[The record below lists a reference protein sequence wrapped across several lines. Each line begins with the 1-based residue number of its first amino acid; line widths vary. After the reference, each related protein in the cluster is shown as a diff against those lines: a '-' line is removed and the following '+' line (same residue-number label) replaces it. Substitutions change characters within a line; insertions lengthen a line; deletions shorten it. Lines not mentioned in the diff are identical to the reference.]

1 MTIISEI
8 VLFLRDVLLAIMD
21 ILTGRKRRRYEH
33 AVAIN
38 APIETVWQMLRSR
51 DITFE
56 GLIPMRVT
64 TTPSLE
70 RPNFE
75 RGRIVIGDREMLL
88 ASRIIQERPER
99 VLLMEILPEGTD
111 PAIITGKDD
120 FLGFVLEATPAG
132 TIMSMTREVSPNWL
146 TSFITVPLGLR
157 SGARRYKKTAE
168 AMAAGKPT
176 AHAAI
181 SADRTASTT
190 EAEKS
195 NAGSSSSPNVPPPS
209 GASPLARSSFGLT
222 PNGILFSVLAFASFA
237 YLWGFRDAVLLAV
250 IIILHELGHALAM
263 LIVGI
268 PVKGIYLVPF
278 FGGAAIAAA
287 PYRNEGQIGF
297 VALMGPA
304 FSLVPTLAFA
314 SLAWL
319 TGEAIVSRAV
329 ELSAIINLL
338 NLVPIMPLDGGQV
351 LKAALVSMNRT
362 LAMLAGL
369 IGAGLGLWAA
379 YAMRDPIIGVFF
391 LLGLLVTL
399 QLRKASPH
407 QPMHWSVALALLF
420 AMLIT
425 IAAYAAILYFGAK
438 RGALF

>member
-1 MTIISEI
+1 MNVIHEI
-8 VLFLRDVLLAIMD
+8 VLFLRDVLLALMD
-21 ILTGRKRRRYEH
+21 FVLRRKRRRYEH

-38 APIETVWQMLRSR
+38 APVATVWQMLRSR

-70 RPNFE
+70 RPTFE
-75 RGRIVIGDREMLL
+75 RGRIIIGNREMRLS
-88 ASRIIQERPER
+88 SRIIEERPDR
-99 VLLMEILPEGTD
+99 ALLMEILAEGTD

-120 FLGFVLEATPAG
+120 FLGFVLESTPDG
-132 TIMSMTREVSPNWL
+132 TIMSLTREVSPNWL
-146 TSFITVPLGLR
+146 TSFVTVPLGLR

-168 AMAAGKPT
+168 AMAAGKT
-176 AHAAI
+176 ASHAARDNADTAAI
-181 SADRTASTT
+181 SSG
-190 EAEKS
+190 
-195 NAGSSSSPNVPPPS
+195 NA
-209 GASPLARSSFGLT
+209 GASPLSRSSFGLT

-237 YLWGFRDAVLLAV
+237 YLWGLRDAILLAV

-314 SLAWL
+314 VLAWS
-319 TGEAIVSRAV
+319 TGSAIFTKAV

-351 LKAALVSMNRT
+351 MKAALVSMNRN
-362 LAMLAGL
+362 LAILAGL
-369 IGAGLGLWAA
+369 VGAGIGLWAA
-379 YAMRDPIIGVFF
+379 WALRDPIIGIFF
-391 LLGLLVTL
+391 LLGLGVTL
-399 QLRKASPH
+399 QMRKASPQ

-420 AMLIT
+420 AMLVT
-425 IAAYAAILYFGAK
+425 IAAYVAILYVGTRHGAV
-438 RGALF
+438 L

>member
-1 MTIISEI
+1 MNVFHEI
-8 VLFLRDVLLAIMD
+8 VLFLRDVLLALMD
-21 ILTGRKRRRYEH
+21 FVTRRKRRRYEH

-38 APIETVWQMLRSR
+38 APVATVWQMLRSR

-70 RPNFE
+70 RPTFE
-75 RGRIVIGDREMLL
+75 RGRIIIGNREMRLS
-88 ASRIIQERPER
+88 SRIIEERPDR
-99 VLLMEILPEGTD
+99 ALLMEILAEGTD

-120 FLGFVLEATPAG
+120 FLGFVLESTPDG
-132 TIMSMTREVSPNWL
+132 TIMSLTREVSPNWL
-146 TSFITVPLGLR
+146 TSFVTVPLGLR

-168 AMAAGKPT
+168 AMAAGKT
-176 AHAAI
+176 ASHAARDNADTAAI
-181 SADRTASTT
+181 SSG
-190 EAEKS
+190 
-195 NAGSSSSPNVPPPS
+195 NA
-209 GASPLARSSFGLT
+209 GASPLSRSSFGLT

-237 YLWGFRDAVLLAV
+237 YLWGLRDAILLAV

-314 SLAWL
+314 VLAWS
-319 TGEAIVSRAV
+319 TGSAIFTKAV

-351 LKAALVSMNRT
+351 MKAALVSMNRN
-362 LAMLAGL
+362 LAILAGL
-369 IGAGLGLWAA
+369 VGAGIGLWAA
-379 YAMRDPIIGVFF
+379 WALRDPIIGIFF
-391 LLGLLVTL
+391 LLGLGVTL
-399 QLRKASPH
+399 QMRKASPQ

-420 AMLIT
+420 AMLVT
-425 IAAYAAILYFGAK
+425 IAAYVAILYVGTRHGAV
-438 RGALF
+438 L

>member
-1 MTIISEI
+1 MMNVIHEI
-8 VLFLRDVLLAIMD
+8 VLFLRDVLLALMD
-21 ILTGRKRRRYEH
+21 FVTRRKRRRYEH

-38 APIETVWQMLRSR
+38 APVATVWQMLRSR

-70 RPNFE
+70 RPTFE
-75 RGRIVIGDREMLL
+75 RGRIIIGNREMRLS
-88 ASRIIQERPER
+88 SRIIEERPDR
-99 VLLMEILPEGTD
+99 ALLMEILAEGTD
-111 PAIITGKDD
+111 PAIVTGKDD
-120 FLGFVLEATPAG
+120 FLGFVLESTPDG
-132 TIMSMTREVSPNWL
+132 TIMSLTREVSPNWL
-146 TSFITVPLGLR
+146 TSFVTVPLGLR

-168 AMAAGKPT
+168 AMAAGKT
-176 AHAAI
+176 ASHAARDNADTAAI
-181 SADRTASTT
+181 SSG
-190 EAEKS
+190 
-195 NAGSSSSPNVPPPS
+195 NA
-209 GASPLARSSFGLT
+209 GASPLSRSSFGLT

-237 YLWGFRDAVLLAV
+237 YLWGLRDAILLAV

-314 SLAWL
+314 ALAWS
-319 TGEAIVSRAV
+319 TGSAIFTKAV

-351 LKAALVSMNRT
+351 MKAALVSMNRN
-362 LAMLAGL
+362 LAILAGL
-369 IGAGLGLWAA
+369 VGAGIGLWAA
-379 YAMRDPIIGVFF
+379 WALRDPIIGIFF
-391 LLGLLVTL
+391 LLGLGVTL
-399 QLRKASPH
+399 QMRKASPQ

-420 AMLIT
+420 AMLVT
-425 IAAYAAILYFGAK
+425 IAAYVAILYVGTRHGAV
-438 RGALF
+438 L

>member
-1 MTIISEI
+1 MMNVIHEI
-8 VLFLRDVLLAIMD
+8 VLFLRDVLLALMD
-21 ILTGRKRRRYEH
+21 FVLRRKRRRYEH

-38 APIETVWQMLRSR
+38 APVATVWQMLRSR

-70 RPNFE
+70 RPTFE
-75 RGRIVIGDREMLL
+75 RGRIIIGNREMRLS
-88 ASRIIQERPER
+88 SRIIEERPDR
-99 VLLMEILPEGTD
+99 ALLMEILAEGTD

-120 FLGFVLEATPAG
+120 FLGFVLESTPDG
-132 TIMSMTREVSPNWL
+132 TIMSLTREVSPNWL
-146 TSFITVPLGLR
+146 TSFVTVPLGLR

-168 AMAAGKPT
+168 AMAAGKT
-176 AHAAI
+176 ASHAARDNADTAAI
-181 SADRTASTT
+181 SSG
-190 EAEKS
+190 
-195 NAGSSSSPNVPPPS
+195 NA
-209 GASPLARSSFGLT
+209 GASPLSRSSFGLT

-237 YLWGFRDAVLLAV
+237 YLWGLRDAILLAV

-314 SLAWL
+314 VLAWS
-319 TGEAIVSRAV
+319 TGSAIFTKAV

-351 LKAALVSMNRT
+351 MKAALVSMNRN
-362 LAMLAGL
+362 LAILAGL
-369 IGAGLGLWAA
+369 VGAGIGLWAA
-379 YAMRDPIIGVFF
+379 WALRDPIIGIFF
-391 LLGLLVTL
+391 LLGLGVTL
-399 QLRKASPH
+399 QMRKASPQ

-420 AMLIT
+420 AMLVT
-425 IAAYAAILYFGAK
+425 IAAYVAILYVGTRHGAV
-438 RGALF
+438 L